1 MRSAFA
7 LFLSASL
14 LAAASPAALRSQD
27 PPPSEAPEG
36 ESASGLALQWEKDFD
51 LLYDLEGAD
60 PVREAA
66 ESRRKALEMERQG
79 LEARIAALRERLGTL
94 EGSYSTEVLLREMLA
109 LDVGT
114 LQEVQAVLRRELAA
128 AEGRRKEV
136 EEALR
141 RLPGGRP

>member
-1 MRSAFA
+1 MRSAL
-7 LFLSASL
+7 LFLLSTSL
-14 LAAASPAALRSQD
+14 LVAVTPTPLRGQET
-27 PPPSEAPEG
+27 PPPQALEREG
-36 ESASGLALQWEKDFD
+36 ASTLALQWERDFD

-60 PVREAA
+60 PAREAA
-66 ESRRKALEMERQG
+66 ETRRRALELERQG
-79 LEARIAALRERLGTL
+79 LDARIGALRERLGAL
-94 EGSYSTEVLLREMLA
+94 EGSYSTELLLREMLT

-141 RLPGGRP
+141 KLPGGRP